1 MTQGNSFIDRYV
13 VDGTLLLECHTYLLQ
28 IGDSWTA
35 EDCSEYVCNAIGEV
49 EQTAPTCGQQAE
61 CMEVDGELGCYCQP
75 GFEGDPYDE
84 CTPITCTD
92 EDGQEHQV
100 RKLHPLS
107 YHTKLFE
114 IMNIIF
120 FYITCTDEDGREH
133 QVRKWQL
140 HHIIL
145 TNMCF

>member
-1 MTQGNSFIDRYV
+1 M
-13 VDGTLLLECHTYLLQ
+13 LQ
-28 IGDSWTA
+28 IGDTWTA

-61 CMEVDGELGCYCQP
+61 CIEVDGELGCYCQP

-100 RKLHPLS
+100 GKIAS
-107 YHTKLFE
+107 S
-114 IMNIIF
+114 IMLLETTIIF
-120 FYITCTDEDGREH
+120 ENHTLMSAYNASLYKFH
-133 QVRKWQL
+133 
-140 HHIIL
+140 
-145 TNMCF
+145 